1 MFSVIVMSTLFL
13 IAGVA
18 SHSSGEN
25 DMATFFSQENGTYL
39 YHIKRNDL
47 FLVGVSKYEASSIT
61 AVEFL
66 SRWVIKQL
74 GKTWLKD
81 IYSYHKYTNWSYFS
95 FTSKYFINI
104 SAVASA
110 VCIKITRWQCELQQ
124 MVLDSI
130 YSHITSVHFVGFL
143 IT

>member
-1 MFSVIVMSTLFL
+1 MFSVVAMPTLFL

-18 SHSSGEN
+18 SHSSGET

-81 IYSYHKYTNWSYFS
+81 IYSYHKYTNGHVSLSPANILLTFQLLHLWSAS
-95 FTSKYFINI
+95 TSPDGSVNCSIWSWIVYI
-104 SAVASA
+104 S
-110 VCIKITRWQCELQQ
+110 T
-124 MVLDSI
+124 
-130 YSHITSVHFVGFL
+130 
-143 IT
+143 